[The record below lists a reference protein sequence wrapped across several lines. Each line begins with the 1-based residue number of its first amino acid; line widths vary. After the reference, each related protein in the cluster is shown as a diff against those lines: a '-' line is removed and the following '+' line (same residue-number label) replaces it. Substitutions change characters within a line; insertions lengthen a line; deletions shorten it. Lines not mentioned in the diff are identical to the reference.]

1 MQHEEKNSST
11 ESVVALIAK
20 IRSLVGHEKSVAN
33 LLSGYTTAVRAEEG
47 NLFFAASSSEADPT
61 LFLVYEEYR
70 DATAFQTHLSAP
82 ENAVFNAALAEH
94 VADGGSELTMLNLVP
109 AT

>member
-1 MQHEEKNSST
+1 MQDLTAKTSPEA
-11 ESVVALIAK
+11 VVALIAK
-20 IRSLVGHEKSVAN
+20 IRSLEGHESRVAD
-33 LLSGYTTAVRAEEG
+33 LLSGYTSQVRAEEG
-47 NLFFAASSSEADPT
+47 NLFFAASSSQADPT

-70 DATAFQTHLSAP
+70 DAAAFQAHLGAS

-109 AT
+109 AQ